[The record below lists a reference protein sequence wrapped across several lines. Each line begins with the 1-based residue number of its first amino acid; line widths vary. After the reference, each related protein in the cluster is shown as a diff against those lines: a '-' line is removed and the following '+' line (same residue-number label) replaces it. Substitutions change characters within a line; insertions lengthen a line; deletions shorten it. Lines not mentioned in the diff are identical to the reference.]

1 MRHGVKKIKFHNGQD
16 SHQAL
21 MRKLVLN
28 FINHGKIE
36 TTLHKG
42 KALKSAMDR
51 LTGKAIRNTISDKN
65 MLMKYLTTKEA
76 VSYMVN
82 VVAPAM
88 NKRVGGY
95 VTIAKLGKRQGDD
108 AEMTRLTWV
117 EQFTALVPP
126 SKKVVASPAEKQ
138 TKSTES
144 DDTVEI
150 TEPVKKAAKA
160 KK

>member
-1 MRHGVKKIKFHNGQD
+1 M
-16 SHQAL
+16 
-21 MRKLVLN
+21 
-28 FINHGKIE
+28 
-36 TTLHKG
+36 
-42 KALKSAMDR
+42 
-51 LTGKAIRNTISDKN
+51 
-65 MLMKYLTTKEA
+65 Y
-76 VSYMVN
+76 
-82 VVAPAM
+82 
-88 NKRVGGY
+88 KRQGGY